1 MKISR
6 KAWNEYIAKL
16 ARCDK
21 AAADAMWTFM
31 RVNGIDDIDALIQY
45 GYSVA
50 TRYGEASAAIAA
62 EMYDATAE
70 LAKASVPAAIPAE
83 TASFGEVRAA
93 VTGAAEYSNEKT
105 IASTVSRLVKQAGA
119 DTTIQNAIR
128 DSAQWAW
135 IPSGDTCAFCI
146 MLASN
151 GWQYASKKVLKGN
164 HASHIHANCDCAF
177 AVRFDEKSS
186 YGSYN
191 PDKYAAIYNNAEGS
205 KWQDKLN
212 AMRRENYK
220 VNKDEIN
227 EQKRIAY
234 AARKERKNGKFTNN
248 GKDGIINSDVLTH
261 RKTGENGREIINKAV
276 YSKITGSAIK
286 KGAEVVTATSE
297 NGLLRYLDERGATA
311 VTLDNVIILREDAT
325 TTEVLE
331 EAYHFNQNRRG
342 LNKQYGTLQRTIM
355 NEIDAQEYLISVADK
370 YKIPTAETEETE
382 AILDSYKRQ
391 REELKKAGEW
401 DDNS

>member
-6 KAWNEYIAKL
+6 KAWNEYIEKL
-16 ARCDK
+16 ARCNK

-234 AARKERKNGKFTNN
+234 AERKARGGNG
-248 GKDGIINSDVLTH
+248 H
-261 RKTGENGREIINKAV
+261 
-276 YSKITGSAIK
+276 
-286 KGAEVVTATSE
+286 
-297 NGLLRYLDERGATA
+297 
-311 VTLDNVIILREDAT
+311 
-325 TTEVLE
+325 
-331 EAYHFNQNRRG
+331 
-342 LNKQYGTLQRTIM
+342 
-355 NEIDAQEYLISVADK
+355 
-370 YKIPTAETEETE
+370 
-382 AILDSYKRQ
+382 
-391 REELKKAGEW
+391 
-401 DDNS
+401 